1 MDYEKYQYQKP
12 IDSYEYH
19 HENVSPKPVLSMILI
34 IISMSFLNAIYNCY
48 SSNET
53 DTNTNTNTY
62 NQLLLQKMSEEITQF
77 NNILYKENDGCVI
90 CLDNFKT
97 DEKIIKLP
105 CNHIYHPECIQDW
118 LKNNITCPLC
128 RNELSI
134 I

>member
-1 MDYEKYQYQKP
+1 MDYEKSQYQKP

-19 HENVSPKPVLSMILI
+19 HENVSPKPVISMILI
-34 IISMSFLNAIYNCY
+34 IMSMSFLNAIYNCC

-53 DTNTNTNTY
+53 DENSNSY
-62 NQLLLQKMSEEITQF
+62 NRLLIQKMSEEITQF
-77 NNILYKENDGCVI
+77 NNILYKENNGCVI
-90 CLDNFKT
+90 CLDNFKI

-118 LKNNITCPLC
+118 LKDNITCPLC
-128 RNELSI
+128 RYEITI

>member
-1 MDYEKYQYQKP
+1 M
-12 IDSYEYH
+12 
-19 HENVSPKPVLSMILI
+19 
-34 IISMSFLNAIYNCY
+34 YNCY

-53 DTNTNTNTY
+53 DTNTDTNTNSY

-105 CNHIYHPECIQDW
+105 CNHIYHPECIQEW